1 MKTVNIQGKEY
12 VEVSERIKEFRVL
25 HPDGQILTEIISL
38 ENGVITMKATVRVND
53 KTVAT
58 GHAQEKEGSTFINKT
73 SFVENCETSAIGRAL
88 GCFGVGLAGSV
99 ASADEVQ
106 NAIANQKPKKDL
118 FPKGEDTLYVTELQ
132 MKDLLL
138 LDDAKRLQDG
148 YNALKELGGTY
159 TKEQNARIKARKEEL
174 LKQGK

>member
-12 VEVSERIKEFRVL
+12 VEVSERIKEFRAL
-25 HPDGQILTEIISL
+25 HADGQILTEIISL

-106 NAIANQKPKKDL
+106 NAIANQKPKKETAN
-118 FPKGEDTLYVTELQ
+118 EDVLRVTELQ

-138 LDDAKRLQDG
+138 LEDTKRLQDA
-148 YNALKELGGTY
+148 YNALKEFGAEY
-159 TKEQNARIKARKEEL
+159 SKEQNARIKARKEEL